1 MSSFT
6 HQFDPSIL
14 REYDIRGLVDKN
26 LYETDLY
33 AIGRAFG
40 AMVVRANGT
49 KVGLCYDGRHSSP
62 RFATEMIKGLLACG
76 LNVEHYGVG
85 PTPIG
90 YYALRERGLDGVVV
104 ITGSHN
110 PPEYNGIKLTLASGP
125 VYGDAIQE
133 IARMAAKGD
142 LIDGSGGGITDI
154 NINDAYT
161 SRLVRDYQP
170 HGKPGLKIAWDA
182 GNGAAGAVLKQ
193 FTNKIPGKHILLF
206 ENVDGNFPN
215 HHPDPAVEKNLA
227 DLKKA
232 VLENNCDLGIAFDG
246 DADRI
251 GVVDDKGNV
260 LWSDQL
266 VALYA
271 HEIIDRIPG
280 AEILLDVKCSNTAAN
295 LIKEFG
301 GTPIIFKTGHSLMK
315 AEMKRTGAPLGGE
328 LSGHIFFKDGFY
340 GHDDALYC
348 AIRLLNIVQKY
359 GPLSEQAKAFPKV
372 FNTPEIR
379 FDVLEED
386 KFGFIDKA
394 RQYITGNSSSDVS
407 VLDIDGI
414 RVTTPIGWWLMR
426 ASNTQNALTL
436 RAEATS
442 EHDLAN
448 VVEMLKLTLKE
459 VGCKYP
465 EPLY

>member
-1 MSSFT
+1 MSQFT
-6 HQFDPSIL
+6 HQFDPSII

-26 LYETDLY
+26 LHEADLY

-40 AMVVRANGT
+40 TMVVREKGS

-76 LNVEHYGVG
+76 LQIEHYGVG
-85 PTPIG
+85 PTPLA
-90 YYALRERGLDGVVV
+90 YFALRERGLDGVVV

-110 PPEYNGIKLTLASGP
+110 PPEYNGIKLTLASTP
-125 VYGDAIQE
+125 VYGAAIQE
-133 IARMAAKGD
+133 IARMAAQGD
-142 LIDGSGGGITDI
+142 LIDGSGGNVLDV
-154 NINDAYT
+154 NIAEDYV
-161 SRLVRDYQP
+161 SRLARDYNSNGRP
-170 HGKPGLKIAWDA
+170 ALKIAWDA

-193 FTNKIPGKHILLF
+193 FTAKIPGEHILLF
-206 ENVDGNFPN
+206 DNVDGDFPN
-215 HHPDPAVEKNLA
+215 HHPDPAVEKNLE
-227 DLKKA
+227 DLKRA

-251 GVVDDKGNV
+251 GAVDNLGNV

-271 HEIIDRIPG
+271 REIIERIPN
-280 AEILLDVKCSNTAAN
+280 AEILLDVKCSNTAAD
-295 LIKEFG
+295 LINEFG
-301 GTPIIFKTGHSLMK
+301 GKAVIYKTGHSLMK

-359 GPLSEQAKAFPKV
+359 GPLSEQAKAFPPV

-379 FDVLEED
+379 FDVPEED
-386 KFGFIDKA
+386 KFKFIDAAKN
-394 RQYITGNSSSDVS
+394 YIAKNGSGDVS

-436 RAEATS
+436 RAEATG
-442 EHDLAN
+442 ENELARL
-448 VVEMLKLTLKE
+448 VDMLKMTLKE
-459 VGCKYP
+459 VGCVYP
-465 EPLY
+465 DPLY

>member
-1 MSSFT
+1 MSHFT
-6 HQFDPSIL
+6 HQFDPGIL
-14 REYDIRGLVDKN
+14 REYDIRGIVDKN
-26 LYETDLY
+26 LHEADLY

-40 AMVVRANGT
+40 TVVVREDGS

-62 RFATEMIKGLLACG
+62 RFATQMIKGLLACG
-76 LNVEHYGVG
+76 LQIEHYGVG
-85 PTPIG
+85 PTPLG

-133 IARMAAKGD
+133 IARMTAKGD
-142 LIDGSGGGITDI
+142 LIDGSGGNVTDI
-154 NINDAYT
+154 NISDAYLN
-161 SRLVRDYQP
+161 RLVRDYNP

-193 FTNKIPGKHILLF
+193 FTNKIPGTHILLF
-206 ENVDGNFPN
+206 DKVDGDFPN

-227 DLKKA
+227 DLKRA
-232 VLENNCDLGIAFDG
+232 VVDNHCDLGIAFDG

-251 GVVDDKGNV
+251 GAVDNLGNV
-260 LWSDQL
+260 IWSDQL

-271 HEIIDRIPG
+271 HEIIDRIPE
-280 AEILLDVKCSNTAAN
+280 AEILLDVKCSNTAADLVN
-295 LIKEFG
+295 EWG
-301 GTPIIFKTGHSLMK
+301 GHAVIYKTGHSLMK
-315 AEMKRTGAPLGGE
+315 AKMKETGAPLGGE

-359 GPLSEQAKAFPKV
+359 GPLSEQAKAFPPV

-379 FDVLEED
+379 FDVSEED
-386 KFGFIDKA
+386 KFNFIDDAKH
-394 RQYITGNSSSDVS
+394 YINSNASGDVS

-414 RVTTPIGWWLMR
+414 RVTTPIGWWLLR
-426 ASNTQNALTL
+426 ASNTQNALTG
-436 RAEATS
+436 RVEATS
-442 EHDLAN
+442 EEDL
-448 VVEMLKLTLKE
+448 VKLIDMLKLTLDE
-459 VGCKYP
+459 IGCTYP